1 MKLVS
6 SLMSQFSSLIV
17 ASVLMC
23 LNLWFGTPDSTFL
36 HVFSEKKSFCY
47 YENER
52 INADLLMHGKPILI
66 M

>member
-1 MKLVS
+1 
-6 SLMSQFSSLIV
+6 MSQFSSLIV
-17 ASVLMC
+17 VSVLIFVNHEHKNYVLYMQS
-23 LNLWFGTPDSTFL
+23 L
-36 HVFSEKKSFCY
+36 KKVTVY